1 MQNLSSAITN
11 TLAAGAV
18 DTSNVTSVAD
28 FRGFAIPG
36 HAAGGIAQGVSL
48 VGERGPELVD
58 FQNPG
63 RVYPASQTNML
74 GDNTG
79 LVNELKALRD
89 EVAKLRE
96 DQREQTGQI
105 IISNYD
111 ANKKNAEVVASTT
124 ESVAKMQEWKE
135 RSKVVIS

>member
-1 MQNLSSAITN
+1 MLTDASG
-11 TLAAGAV
+11 L
-18 DTSNVTSVAD
+18 
-28 FRGFAIPG
+28 
-36 HAAGGIAQGVSL
+36 L
-48 VGERGPELVD
+48 VEI
-58 FQNPG
+58 
-63 RVYPASQTNML
+63 
-74 GDNTG
+74 
-79 LVNELKALRD
+79 KALRE

-124 ESVAKMQEWKE
+124 ESVAKMQDWKE